1 MSLAENARLFYCL
14 NLAVLITA
22 FLLPE
27 FSRFDNGFFYLHFSL
42 AVLITAFFICIF
54 L

>member
-1 MSLAENARLFYCL
+1 MSLADNARLFYCL

-27 FSRFDNGFFYLHFSL
+27 VFAFLDVIR
-42 AVLITAFFICIF
+42 TAQ
-54 L
+54 